1 MRTINC
7 TKVFTGLFMMFCF
20 NLNAQIEDTPGCKDS
35 PMFNRM
41 PNTFITECTENF
53 DLVEIYLSQ
62 ENKEFK
68 EGKKTY
74 IAYTYNYDSEV
85 KPPSFYEIV
94 KNYENAIIKKG
105 GKKIFYGPPYEI
117 GMATLYLKTG
127 EKEIWISIANYG
139 GVGEG
144 QYGLTILE
152 IEAMKQE
159 IVANEMLDA
168 LNKDGFIALYLNFA
182 TGKSTIE
189 PESDKQIDEIVTLL
203 KANPSLKISVEGHT
217 DNVGGESSN
226 QTLSEN
232 RANAVMNSIISKGI
246 DKSRLVAKGWG
257 QTKPIADNRT
267 EDGRAKNR
275 RVEIVKL

>member
-1 MRTINC
+1 MRTTKY
-7 TKVFTGLFMMFCF
+7 TKVLTGLFMMFCIGS
-20 NLNAQIEDTPGCKDS
+20 NAQIDDVVGCKDHS
-35 PMFNRM
+35 LFNRM
-41 PNTFITECTENF
+41 PNTFITECSENF

-74 IAYTYNYDSEV
+74 IGYTYNYDSNV

-94 KNYENAIIKKG
+94 KNYENAILKKG

-127 EKEIWISIANYG
+127 EKEIWISIANYNG
-139 GVGEG
+139 IGDG

-159 IVANEMLDA
+159 IIANEILDA
-168 LNKDGFIALYLNFA
+168 LNKDGFIALYLNFS

-189 PESDKQIDEIVTLL
+189 PESDIQIDEIVSMM
-203 KANPSLKISVEGHT
+203 KNNPSLKISIEGHT
-217 DNVGGESSN
+217 DNVGGDASN
-226 QTLSEN
+226 QTLSED
-232 RANAVMNSIISKGI
+232 RAKAVMMALIAKGI

-257 QTKPIADNRT
+257 ASKPISDNRT
-267 EDGRAKNR
+267 EDGRTKNR